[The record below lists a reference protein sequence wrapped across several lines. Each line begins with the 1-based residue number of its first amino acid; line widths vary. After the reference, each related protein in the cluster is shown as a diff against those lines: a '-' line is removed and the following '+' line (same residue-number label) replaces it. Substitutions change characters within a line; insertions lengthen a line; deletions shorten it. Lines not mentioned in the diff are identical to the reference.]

1 MTQVVSK
8 KSYKEMLR
16 QILLLAG
23 LFFLLVPSALN
34 AQTDTNAQAAA
45 DTAAVPVAEEPAA
58 EEPAEEDE
66 SLISPSIEFLG
77 VQKADNSIDLKVG
90 LKAKVKGQFMNLY
103 KMKVSFFQVMGEEE
117 RELGFAITDGRGKT
131 VFNVKAD
138 SSMKTDAEGKVYF
151 KAVFAGNKAMESAEE
166 FTEFKRARLEITPI
180 KEDSLLSVQVKL
192 VDIGTG
198 EEIPVPE
205 TLIGIFVKRH
215 FNPLKVG
222 EGTTDE
228 NGEAL
233 VEFPLGLPGDSAGNL
248 TLIAKLDENEVF
260 GNLEAT
266 VVAPKWG
273 VPVSNIIEDQP
284 RALWS
289 SHPPLW
295 MLITFVVLMLVVW
308 GHYVVIV
315 YELFRLKKEQPKEA
329 ADATMP

>member
-1 MTQVVSK
+1 MTQAVSK
-8 KSYKEMLR
+8 KSYKEMFR
-16 QILLLAG
+16 QMLVLAG
-23 LFFLLVPSALN
+23 FLFLLVPSALK
-34 AQTDTNAQAAA
+34 AQTDTNTQAAA

-58 EEPAEEDE
+58 EEPAEEE

-117 RELGFAITDGRGKT
+117 RELGFAITDGRGKA

-138 SSMKTDAEGKVYF
+138 SSLKADAEGKVYF

-205 TLIGIFVKRH
+205 TLVGIFVKRH

-233 VEFPLGLPGDSAGNL
+233 VEFPLGLPGDTAGNL

-295 MLITFVVLMLVVW
+295 MLITFIVLMLVVW

>member
-1 MTQVVSK
+1 MTQAVSK
-8 KSYKEMLR
+8 KSYKEMFR
-16 QILLLAG
+16 QMLVLAG
-23 LFFLLVPSALN
+23 FLFLLVPSALK
-34 AQTDTNAQAAA
+34 AQTDTNTQAAA

-58 EEPAEEDE
+58 EEPAEEE

-117 RELGFAITDGRGKT
+117 RELGFAITDGRGKA

-138 SSMKTDAEGKVYF
+138 SSLKADAEGKVYF

-205 TLIGIFVKRH
+205 TLVGIFVKRH

-233 VEFPLGLPGDSAGNL
+233 VEFPLGLPGDTAGNL

-295 MLITFVVLMLVVW
+295 MLITFIVLMLVVW

-329 ADATMP
+329 ADATTP

>member
-1 MTQVVSK
+1 MTQAVSK
-8 KSYKEMLR
+8 KSYKEMFR
-16 QILLLAG
+16 QMLVLAG
-23 LFFLLVPSALN
+23 FLFLLVPSALK
-34 AQTDTNAQAAA
+34 AQTDTNTQAAA

-58 EEPAEEDE
+58 EEPAEEE

-117 RELGFAITDGRGKT
+117 RELGFAITDGRGKA

-138 SSMKTDAEGKVYF
+138 SSLKADAEGKVYF

-205 TLIGIFVKRH
+205 TLVGIFVKRH

-233 VEFPLGLPGDSAGNL
+233 VEFPLGLPGDTAGNL

-266 VVAPKWG
+266 VIAPKWG

-295 MLITFVVLMLVVW
+295 MLITFIVLMLVVW

>member
-1 MTQVVSK
+1 MFRQ
-8 KSYKEMLR
+8 MLV
-16 QILLLAG
+16 LAG
-23 LFFLLVPSALN
+23 FLFLLVPSALK
-34 AQTDTNAQAAA
+34 AQTDTNTQAAA

-58 EEPAEEDE
+58 EEPAEEE

-117 RELGFAITDGRGKT
+117 RELGFAITDGRGKA
-131 VFNVKAD
+131 VFNIKAD
-138 SSMKTDAEGKVYF
+138 SSLKADAEGKVYF

-205 TLIGIFVKRH
+205 TLVGIFVKRH

-233 VEFPLGLPGDSAGNL
+233 VEFPLGLPGDTAGNL

-295 MLITFVVLMLVVW
+295 MLITFIVLMLVVW

-329 ADATMP
+329 ADATTP

>member
-1 MTQVVSK
+1 MTQAVSK
-8 KSYKEMLR
+8 KSYKEMFR
-16 QILLLAG
+16 QMLVLAG
-23 LFFLLVPSALN
+23 FLFLLVPSALK
-34 AQTDTNAQAAA
+34 AQTDTNTQATA

-58 EEPAEEDE
+58 EEPAEEE

-117 RELGFAITDGRGKT
+117 RELGFAITDGRGKA

-138 SSMKTDAEGKVYF
+138 SSLKADAEGKVYF

-205 TLIGIFVKRH
+205 TLVGIFVKRH

-233 VEFPLGLPGDSAGNL
+233 VEFPLGLPGDTAGNL

-295 MLITFVVLMLVVW
+295 MLITFIVLMLVVW

>member
-1 MTQVVSK
+1 MTQAVSK
-8 KSYKEMLR
+8 KSYKEMFR
-16 QILLLAG
+16 QMLVLAG
-23 LFFLLVPSALN
+23 FLFLLVPSALK
-34 AQTDTNAQAAA
+34 AQTDTNTQAAA

-58 EEPAEEDE
+58 EEPAEEE

-117 RELGFAITDGRGKT
+117 RELGFAITDGRGKA
-131 VFNVKAD
+131 VFNIKAD
-138 SSMKTDAEGKVYF
+138 SSLKADAEGKVYF

-205 TLIGIFVKRH
+205 TLVGIFVKRH

-233 VEFPLGLPGDSAGNL
+233 VEFPLGLPGDTAGNL

-295 MLITFVVLMLVVW
+295 MLITFIVLMLVVW

-329 ADATMP
+329 ADATTP

>member
-1 MTQVVSK
+1 MTQAVSK
-8 KSYKEMLR
+8 KSYKEMFR
-16 QILLLAG
+16 QMLVLAG
-23 LFFLLVPSALN
+23 FLFLLVPSALK
-34 AQTDTNAQAAA
+34 AQTDTNTQAAA

-58 EEPAEEDE
+58 EEPAEEE

-117 RELGFAITDGRGKT
+117 RELGFAITDGRGKA
-131 VFNVKAD
+131 VFNIKAD
-138 SSMKTDAEGKVYF
+138 SSLKADAEGKVYF
-151 KAVFAGNKAMESAEE
+151 KVVFAGNKAMESAEE

-205 TLIGIFVKRH
+205 TLVGIFVKRH

-233 VEFPLGLPGDSAGNL
+233 VEFPLGLPGDTAGNL

-295 MLITFVVLMLVVW
+295 MLITFIVLMLVVW

-329 ADATMP
+329 ADATTP

>member
-1 MTQVVSK
+1 MTQAVSK
-8 KSYKEMLR
+8 KSYKEMFR
-16 QILLLAG
+16 QMLVLTGFL
-23 LFFLLVPSALN
+23 FLLVPSALK
-34 AQTDTNAQAAA
+34 AQTDTNTQAAA

-58 EEPAEEDE
+58 EEPAEEE

-117 RELGFAITDGRGKT
+117 RELGFAITDGRGKA
-131 VFNVKAD
+131 VFNIKAD
-138 SSMKTDAEGKVYF
+138 SSLKADAEGKVYF

-205 TLIGIFVKRH
+205 TLVGIFVKRH

-233 VEFPLGLPGDSAGNL
+233 VEFPLGLPGDTAGNL

-295 MLITFVVLMLVVW
+295 MLITFIVLMLVVW

-329 ADATMP
+329 ADATTP

>member
-1 MTQVVSK
+1 MTQAVSK
-8 KSYKEMLR
+8 KSCKEMFR
-16 QILLLAG
+16 QMLVLTGFL
-23 LFFLLVPSALN
+23 FLLVPSALK
-34 AQTDTNAQAAA
+34 AQTDTNTQAAA

-58 EEPAEEDE
+58 EEPAEEE

-117 RELGFAITDGRGKT
+117 RELGFAITDGRGKA
-131 VFNVKAD
+131 VFNIKAD
-138 SSMKTDAEGKVYF
+138 SSLKADAEGKVYF

-205 TLIGIFVKRH
+205 TLVGIFVKRH

-233 VEFPLGLPGDSAGNL
+233 VEFPLGLPGDTAGNL

-295 MLITFVVLMLVVW
+295 MLITFIVLMLVVW

>member
-1 MTQVVSK
+1 MTQAVSK
-8 KSYKEMLR
+8 KSYKEMFR
-16 QILLLAG
+16 QMLVLAG
-23 LFFLLVPSALN
+23 FLFLLVPSALK
-34 AQTDTNAQAAA
+34 AQTDTNTQAAA

-58 EEPAEEDE
+58 EEPAEEE

-117 RELGFAITDGRGKT
+117 RELGFAITDGRGKA

-138 SSMKTDAEGKVYF
+138 SSLKADAEGKVYF

-205 TLIGIFVKRH
+205 TLVGIFVKRH

-233 VEFPLGLPGDSAGNL
+233 VEFPLGLPGDTAGNL

-266 VVAPKWG
+266 VIAPKWG

-295 MLITFVVLMLVVW
+295 MLITFIVLMLVVW

-315 YELFRLKKEQPKEA
+315 YELFRLKKEQPKDA
-329 ADATMP
+329 ANATNP

>member
-1 MTQVVSK
+1 MTQAVSK
-8 KSYKEMLR
+8 KSYKEMFR
-16 QILLLAG
+16 QMLVLAG
-23 LFFLLVPSALN
+23 FLFLLVPSALK
-34 AQTDTNAQAAA
+34 AQTDTNTQAAA

-58 EEPAEEDE
+58 EEPAEEE

-117 RELGFAITDGRGKT
+117 RELGFAITDGRGKA
-131 VFNVKAD
+131 VFNIKAD
-138 SSMKTDAEGKVYF
+138 SSLKADAEGKVYF

-205 TLIGIFVKRH
+205 TLVGIFVKRH

-233 VEFPLGLPGDSAGNL
+233 VEFPLGLPGDTAGNL

-295 MLITFVVLMLVVW
+295 MLITFIVLMLVVW

>member
-1 MTQVVSK
+1 MFRQ
-8 KSYKEMLR
+8 MLV
-16 QILLLAG
+16 LAG
-23 LFFLLVPSALN
+23 FLFLLVPSALK
-34 AQTDTNAQAAA
+34 AQTDTNTQAAA
-45 DTAAVPVAEEPAA
+45 DTAAVPVTEEPAA
-58 EEPAEEDE
+58 EEPAEEE

-117 RELGFAITDGRGKT
+117 RALGFAITDGRGKA

-138 SSMKTDAEGKVYF
+138 SSLKADAEGKVHF

-166 FTEFKRARLEITPI
+166 LTEFKRARLEITPV

-260 GNLEAT
+260 GNLEAS

-273 VPVSNIIEDQP
+273 VPVSNKIEDQP

>member
-1 MTQVVSK
+1 MTQAVSK
-8 KSYKEMLR
+8 KSYKEMFR
-16 QILLLAG
+16 QMLVLTGFL
-23 LFFLLVPSALN
+23 FLLVPSALK
-34 AQTDTNAQAAA
+34 AQTDTNTQATA

-58 EEPAEEDE
+58 EEPAEEE

-117 RELGFAITDGRGKT
+117 RELGFAITDGRGKA

-138 SSMKTDAEGKVYF
+138 SSLKADAEGKVYF

-205 TLIGIFVKRH
+205 TLVGIFVKRH

-233 VEFPLGLPGDSAGNL
+233 VEFPLGLPGDTAGNL

-295 MLITFVVLMLVVW
+295 MLITFIVLMLVVW

>member
-1 MTQVVSK
+1 MTQAVSK
-8 KSYKEMLR
+8 KSYKEMFR
-16 QILLLAG
+16 QMLVLTGFL
-23 LFFLLVPSALN
+23 FLLVPSALK
-34 AQTDTNAQAAA
+34 AQTDTNTQAAA

-58 EEPAEEDE
+58 EEPAEEE

-117 RELGFAITDGRGKT
+117 RELGFAITDGRGKA

-138 SSMKTDAEGKVYF
+138 SSLKADAEGKVYF

-205 TLIGIFVKRH
+205 TLVGIFVKRH

-233 VEFPLGLPGDSAGNL
+233 VEFPLGLPGDTAGNL

-295 MLITFVVLMLVVW
+295 MLITFIVLMLVVW